1 VEPGSNEKGQQQQRH
16 WTETERAMRDN
27 DMGSDGDDKKHG
39 NKAKQGPRDADV
51 SWATG
56 KFFSFHFLVTNQ
68 NYFK

>member
-1 VEPGSNEKGQQQQRH
+1 
-16 WTETERAMRDN
+16 
-27 DMGSDGDDKKHG
+27 MGSDGNNKKHG
-39 NKAKQGPRDADV
+39 DEAKQGPRDADV